1 MSAGKMSKGDDP
13 LEPPRERTSTQESA
27 HMKSTSKGDDPL
39 EPPRERTR
47 TPESAPM
54 KSNQDQAPEQ
64 DQASEQ
70 DQAPED
76 ETKRKF
82 REALAAKQGRKGED
96 HLDNPQQHVH
106 NQGPVETKRTFRRK
120 TG

>member
-1 MSAGKMSKGDDP
+1 MSASDKPG
-13 LEPPRERTSTQESA
+13 
-27 HMKSTSKGDDPL
+27 
-39 EPPRERTR
+39 
-47 TPESAPM
+47 
-54 KSNQDQAPEQ
+54 Q

-70 DQAPED
+70 DQTPED

-96 HLDNPQQHVH
+96 HIDNAPQQVH
-106 NQGPVETKRTFRRK
+106 PQGPVETKRTFRRK